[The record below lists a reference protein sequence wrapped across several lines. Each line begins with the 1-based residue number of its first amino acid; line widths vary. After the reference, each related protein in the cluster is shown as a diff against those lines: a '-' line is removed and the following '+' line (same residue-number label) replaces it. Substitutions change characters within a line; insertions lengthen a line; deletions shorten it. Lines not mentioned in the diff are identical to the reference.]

1 METLFWILIILMIP
15 VTYMGFF
22 TTSNGPGPGK
32 IGLRYCPWI
41 PGGFYMEPIK
51 HSEFVWFIL
60 PFSRIETISMTV
72 SSVKDATMTAE
83 PKLSKN
89 QDGEI
94 EGGFMVVGKASY
106 TFRTGYKIK
115 TKQDFIDLYM
125 LVGDSDQNASEIAFA
140 KLRKFFDDKVKGKEN
155 PAANKHEA
163 MEIENACAKKFREIA
178 LEYFSEGELVLK
190 IDVEDDVRQ
199 IMENTKIIKLKNQ
212 QTRERTKQLVKSS
225 RELIDAQVTRKDL
238 AAITVLAS
246 EEKPGVKINESTN
259 RIKFEGE
266 NSNNLDP
273 NIKALVAS
281 LIAGGNNK

>member
-1 METLFWILIILMIP
+1 METLFWILIVLMIP
-15 VTYMGFF
+15 VAYMGFF

-41 PGGFYMEPIK
+41 PGGFYLEPIK
-51 HSEFVWFIL
+51 HSEFIWFIL

-72 SSVKDATMTAE
+72 SSVKNTTMTAE

-106 TFRTGYKIK
+106 TFKTGYKIK
-115 TKQDFIDLYM
+115 TKQDFIDLFM
-125 LVGDSDQNASEIAFA
+125 LVGDSGQNASEIVFA
-140 KLRKFFDDKVKGKEN
+140 KLRKFFDDEVKGKEN

-163 MEIENACAKKFREIA
+163 MEIEDACARKFREIA
-178 LEYFSEGELVLK
+178 REYFSEGELILK

-199 IMENTKIIKLKNQ
+199 TMENTKIIKLKNQ
-212 QTRERTKQLVKSS
+212 QTRERTKQLVRSS
-225 RELIDAQVTRKDL
+225 KELIEARVISKDK
-238 AAITVLAS
+238 AVVAVLAN
-246 EEKPGVKINESTN
+246 EEKPGVRINESTN

-266 NSNNLDP
+266 GNNNFDP
-273 NIKALVAS
+273 NIKALVAA
-281 LIAGGNNK
+281 LLAKGDKE